1 MKKIISTIVIVGALW
16 LPVLGQ
22 VPDKCDSNINPVK
35 CPLLDTTNAVVRVV
49 KFPFV
54 LTAVSLGKLTNNGVQ
69 ATLKQSWQITG
80 EK

>member
-1 MKKIISTIVIVGALW
+1 MKKIISTLVIVGALW

-22 VPDKCDSNINPVK
+22 VPDVCDSNVHPVK
-35 CPLLDTTNAVVRVV
+35 CPLLDTTNGLVRIA

-54 LTAVSLGKLTNNGVQ
+54 LTAVTLGKLTNNGLEM
-69 ATLKQSWQITG
+69 TIKQSWRITG